1 MKFEKVSFEEFLK
14 KCRNIKVEYSFQEKK
29 DLYDKIK
36 LPSRSTVY
44 SAGYDF
50 YFPLKDTHFNANTE
64 YAFPTGIKVKLESDK
79 FLGMYPRSSL
89 GFKYG
94 FQILNT
100 VGIIDADYYGN
111 LDNEGHIMMAF
122 KLRHPLYLKNGDKYC
137 QGIIQQYFK
146 INKDQSEEVRI
157 GGIGST
163 DKNI

>member
-14 KCRNIKVEYSFQEKK
+14 KCRNIKVEYSFKEIK

-36 LPSRSTVY
+36 LPSRSTKN

-50 YFPLKDTHFNANTE
+50 YFPLNDKHFNENKE

-111 LDNEGHIMMAF
+111 SDNEGHIMMAF
-122 KLRHPLYLKNGDKYC
+122 KLAHPLYLRNGDKYC
-137 QGIIQQYFK
+137 QGIIQQYFRTYD
-146 INKDQSEEVRI
+146 DQTEGVRT

-163 DKNI
+163 DERR

>member
-1 MKFEKVSFEEFLK
+1 MKFEKVSFKRFYADCKKMTDLTYDEIEELYK
-14 KCRNIKVEYSFQEKK
+14 LIKIPKRNTKH
-29 DLYDKIK
+29 
-36 LPSRSTVY
+36 

-50 YFPLKDTHFNANTE
+50 YFPLKDTHFNANKE
-64 YAFPTGIKVKLESDK
+64 YSFPTGIKVKLESDK
-79 FLGMYPRSSL
+79 FLGIYPRSSL

-100 VGIIDADYYGN
+100 VGIIDADYYDN

-122 KLRHPLYLKNGDKYC
+122 KLRHPLYLRNGDKYC

-146 INKDQSEEVRI
+146 IDKDQSEEVRI